1 MKYNYHL
8 TKEQLMRSR
17 YITNVEKSLMNMYM
31 NLMNS
36 EKEGNLKS
44 ILYEFAKDQKEI
56 LNIMQNSSKGVI

>member
-8 TKEQLMRSR
+8 AKEQLMRGR
-17 YITNVEKSLMNMYM
+17 HITNVEKSLMNMYM

-36 EKEGNLKS
+36 EKEGNLKRV
-44 ILYEFAKDQKEI
+44 LYEFAKDQKEI